1 MFRPTTIAALFFALS
16 LSACAIPVA
25 LQQNQLS
32 TLSKETTPTQ
42 LDEQL
47 GKATVRKQVEF
58 SANDQDYLS
67 RLYLLQVGSR
77 TQMNVMC
84 TPACFA
90 YPTTVPVYNEYLII
104 QTLPSKALFA
114 WGTPEELSK
123 AADPAVSAI
132 MPLLKQKLKEKT
144 EKKEK

>member
-1 MFRPTTIAALFFALS
+1 VFRPTTIAPLFFALS

-25 LQQNQLS
+25 LQPNQLS

-84 TPACFA
+84 TPTCFA
-90 YPTTVPVYNEYLII
+90 YPTTVPVHSEYLII

-114 WGTPEELSK
+114 WGTPEALSK
-123 AADPAVSAI
+123 SADPAISSI